1 MFAAAWNMQI
11 ANTKFIPA
19 SEIQASSI
27 HLDNPNG
34 VSDAF
39 RAAAQADQ
47 NLGKDVIGDAMAY
60 G

>member
-1 MFAAAWNMQI
+1 MQI
-11 ANTKFIPA
+11 KNTVFVPA
-19 SEIQASSI
+19 TKIQAPRVF
-27 HLDNPNG
+27 LKNEDG